1 MSPTKKKILLLLLG
15 GVTLGFSYTPYQ
27 QRRVLREIGKEW
39 KRIDREKLKKD
50 IYSLYKS
57 KLVAT
62 KQNPDGSYTY
72 VLSDKGKSR
81 ALTYNF
87 AQMRIP
93 KHRWDKKWRLVAFDI
108 PEDWRR
114 ARDALREKLR
124 ELGFIEL
131 QKSVFVFPYECKNE
145 IEFLI
150 EFFALRKH
158 VRYGVLESIDNDLH
172 LRKIFRLL

>member
-15 GVTLGFSYTPYQ
+15 GVLLGFSYTPYQ
-27 QRRVLREIGKEW
+27 QRRVLKEIGKEW

-57 KLVAT
+57 KLLTT

-72 VLSDKGKSR
+72 VLSDKGKSK

-87 AQMRIP
+87 AKMRIP
-93 KHRWDKKWRLVAFDI
+93 KHKWDKKWRLVAFDI
-108 PEDWRR
+108 PEDYRKG
-114 ARDALREKLR
+114 RDALREKLR

-131 QKSVFVFPYECKNE
+131 QKSVFVVPYECKNE

-150 EFFALRKH
+150 EFFGVRKH

-172 LRKIFRLL
+172 LRKIFKLS